1 MLNPKTEGWS
11 QAIAAC
17 PVELEKEI
25 WLKNK
30 LKNGIGL
37 DFVRYR
43 SQNLTQPI
51 LKSFLKPK
59 FPFQA
64 LTESDTH
71 QNSIGRNTIVGCM
84 HLT

>member
-1 MLNPKTEGWS
+1 MTNFGKNEEKKKKVVHALSP
-11 QAIAAC
+11 C

-51 LKSFLKPK
+51 FQFVFQPNFLFKP
-59 FPFQA
+59 
-64 LTESDTH
+64 
-71 QNSIGRNTIVGCM
+71 
-84 HLT
+84 